1 MGTWLLTNP
10 VSTVGGYDNLGKIA
24 SSGDNIENIETVQ
37 NQLTDGKCLSMNK
50 LLDSPHK
57 FKINVISCYERKRT
71 ICRIDAPSVAA
82 PSKPPQFPCLKK
94 SQKTRRKRES
104 EKLINE
110 NSA

>member
-10 VSTVGGYDNLGKIA
+10 VSTSGWHDNLGKMAA
-24 SSGDNIENIETVQ
+24 SGVSIEQIETVH

-57 FKINVISCYERKRT
+57 FKINVISCYERRPA
-71 ICRIDAPSVAA
+71 ICRIDTPSVAP

-94 SQKTRRKRES
+94 IKNNRRKRES
-104 EKLINE
+104 ESSINE
-110 NSA
+110 SSE